1 MAADPAVPAAPSE
14 RPEDVPATLPPE
26 ALPDVA
32 PVQESWLAELALI
45 LAVYETLIA
54 EWDETLLDRLA
65 SLVAAG
71 DVIGLNTI
79 TLDSTRAAAE
89 LEAAMMRIGQDAA
102 EQVTAE
108 AQAQDVTGVL
118 AVGPD
123 RVRTAQ
129 LAQVTAAALAR
140 SRTSSAVGEA
150 LRVWRA
156 GSGAPEVVDLVAA
169 HLGELTQ
176 AQPELMLGGALGQAQ
191 HDGRARTFAA
201 GPDAALYADEI
212 LDKNTCSRC
221 REVDGRWLGNAGD
234 AMVLATYPTGGYVH
248 CLGRWRCRGQV
259 VAVWRGGSDWRKW
272 IEKPP
277 KRSAA

>member
-1 MAADPAVPAAPSE
+1 MVIPAPSQ

-26 ALPDVA
+26 AMPDVQ
-32 PVQESWLAELALI
+32 PVQDAWLAELAAL
-45 LAVYETLIA
+45 LAIFAPLLA
-54 EWDETLLDRLA
+54 EWSAD
-65 SLVAAG
+65 LVERVRHLVIAG
-71 DVIGLNTI
+71 DIIGLSTI

-89 LEAAMMRIGQDAA
+89 LEASMIRLGVDAA
-102 EQVTAE
+102 EQVTREAE
-108 AQAQDVTGVL
+108 AQEVTGVL

-123 RVRTAQ
+123 RLRMAQ

-150 LRVWRA
+150 LRVWRTAATGDEVA
-156 GSGAPEVVDLVAA
+156 GMVAA
-169 HLGELTQ
+169 HLDDLTD

-191 HDGRARTFAA
+191 HDGRCRTIA
-201 GPDAALYADEI
+201 GGPEAALYADEI
-212 LDKNTCSRC
+212 LDKNTCGPC
-221 REVDGRWLGNAGD
+221 REVDGRWIGNASD
-234 AMVLATYPTGGYVH
+234 AMVLLTYPTGGYVD

-277 KRSAA
+277 KRTAP